1 MKLIVTIGVSCS
13 NGLMWRRCLWYN
25 VGMRKTV
32 AYAVVGAVVV
42 IGVGALLWTCCRSV
56 RVDEVLAA
64 YAKQPNCTIV
74 KIVYPQDGTL
84 FPPEIVAPTV
94 RWEDENAAAS
104 LWLVRVEV
112 ADGQVP
118 IDCLSRERQWTPTA
132 QEWERIKKGSRE
144 NEARVLVLGVRSG
157 LRAKVVSA
165 GSGHAADLGR

>member
-1 MKLIVTIGVSCS
+1 MGVCVRQLHTRWWGQLSS
-13 NGLMWRRCLWYN
+13 L
-25 VGMRKTV
+25 
-32 AYAVVGAVVV
+32 A
-42 IGVGALLWTCCRSV
+42 VGALIWTCRRSV

-64 YAKQPNCTIV
+64 YAKQPNCTTV

-112 ADGQVP
+112 ADGQAP

-132 QEWERIKKGSRE
+132 QDWERIKKGSRE
-144 NEARVLVLGVRSG
+144 KEARVLVLGVRSG
-157 LRAKVVSA
+157 LR
-165 GSGHAADLGR
+165 GEGCIRGRRHRADLGG